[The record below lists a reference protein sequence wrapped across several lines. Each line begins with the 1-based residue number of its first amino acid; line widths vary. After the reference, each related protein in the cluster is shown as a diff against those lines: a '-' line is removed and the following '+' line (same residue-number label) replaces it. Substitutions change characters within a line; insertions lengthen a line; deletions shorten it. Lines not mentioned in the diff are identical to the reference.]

1 MGNWNEAD
9 DQEFLK
15 PHVSIYLFSHKKN
28 TTKKFYFMYG
38 VKGALWQIYATKDS
52 REIKKRLSS
61 KSRVSVWKA

>member
-1 MGNWNEAD
+1 
-9 DQEFLK
+9 
-15 PHVSIYLFSHKKN
+15 
-28 TTKKFYFMYG
+28 MYG